1 MMRKRIMGRGNWL
14 LAGIVFSLAG
24 VVAWGGDVS
33 SFKDVRATGTGG
45 RKVPLAAPTA
55 GATAIVFYSTE
66 CPISNA
72 YSPTLDELTKSF
84 KGRPVRFV
92 GVCVDPDLGD
102 RDVEQHARDFGLN
115 LELAR
120 DPSGVL
126 ARKLGV
132 KMTPEVVVLDDR
144 GLIRYR
150 GRIDD
155 QFAARGVRKANPA
168 GNELKD
174 ALTAVL
180 AGKVVAVPTAD
191 AIGCPLPESANPPA
205 DPTYCK
211 DIAPILNA
219 HCVECHRRGQVG
231 PFALETYEQAR
242 KRASDIA
249 TVVESR
255 AMPPWKPAPHFGT
268 AFKDSRALSSRIIAT
283 LVAWADSGAP
293 EGDRS
298 QLPAPPTFSSDWA
311 LGTPDLVIDTGND
324 FPVAAGGDDVY
335 RCFVAPTNLPDD
347 VYISAIDYRPGN
359 RKVVHHVLAY
369 VDVSGKARE
378 RDNAEPGPGYACFAG
393 PGEPIHGDLG
403 GWAPGMR
410 PSFLPDGV
418 GRSLPKKSDVIIQ
431 VHYHPSGK
439 AETDRTQVGLYFSR
453 KPIRQTL
460 HWNAALNTQ
469 MQLPPGKSNIEIKA
483 SWEIPVDLV
492 AYAVTPH
499 MHLLGRDMTMSIQ
512 FPDGKVK
519 DLIKIDD
526 WDFNWQQAYYFQQP
540 FEVPK
545 GSRLLIEAHY
555 DNSAS
560 NPKNPN
566 RPPKLVRW
574 GEATHD
580 EMCIGFLAVTKK
592 GQDLTRPGS
601 KDDLAEIF
609 RKQMDERKAEF
620 EKRARAAQ
628 GKPGPVP
635 AGAKR

>member
-1 MMRKRIMGRGNWL
+1 MRNLAVARGAGLLGL
-14 LAGIVFSLAG
+14 LALVSAAG
-24 VVAWGGDVS
+24 SGWAGDVG
-33 SFKDVRATGTGG
+33 SFRGASAAGTNGKRLG
-45 RKVPLAAPTA
+45 LAAPKG

-72 YSPTLDELTKSF
+72 YSPTLDELMASF

-92 GVCVDPDLGD
+92 GVCVDPDLSNH
-102 RDVEQHARDFGLN
+102 DVEQHARDFSLR

-132 KMTPEVVVLDDR
+132 TMTPESVVLDDR
-144 GLIRYR
+144 GEIRYR

-155 QFAARGVRKANPA
+155 QFAARGVRNANPGA
-168 GNELKD
+168 SELKD

-180 AGKVVAVPTAD
+180 KGKEVAVPRAA
-191 AIGCPLPESANPPA
+191 AIGCPLPETAAGPANP
-205 DPTYCK
+205 TYSR
-211 DIAPILNA
+211 DVAAILNA

-249 TVVESR
+249 TVVESHV
-255 AMPPWKPAPHFGT
+255 MPPWKPVAHFGVPL
-268 AFKDSRALSSRIIAT
+268 KESRALADRAVAT
-283 LVAWADSGAP
+283 LVAWAESGAP
-293 EGDRS
+293 EGDRA
-298 QLPAPPTFSSDWA
+298 QTPPRPQFSSEWA
-311 LGTPDLVIDTGND
+311 LGAPDLVVDLGCD
-324 FPVAAGGDDVY
+324 FPVAAGGEDVY

-347 VYISAIDYRPGN
+347 VYVSAIDYRPGN
-359 RKVVHHVLAY
+359 RRVVHHVLAY

-378 RDNAEPGPGYACFAG
+378 RDLAEPGPGYACFAG

-453 KPIRQTL
+453 RPIKQTL

-469 MQLPPGKSNIEIKA
+469 MQLPPGKSNTEIKA
-483 SWEIPVDLV
+483 SWEIPVDVV

-499 MHLLGRDMTMSIQ
+499 MHMLGRDMTMSLEL
-512 FPDGKVK
+512 PDGKVR

-526 WDFNWQQAYYFQQP
+526 WDFNWQQSYYFEHP
-540 FEVPK
+540 FDVPK
-545 GSRLLIEAHY
+545 GSRLLVEAHY
-555 DNSAS
+555 DNTAS
-560 NPKNPN
+560 NPRNPN
-566 RPPKLVRW
+566 HPPKLVGW

-592 GQDLTRPGS
+592 GQDLTQPGA
-601 KDDLAEIF
+601 KDDLGEIF
-609 RKQMDERKAEF
+609 RKQMEERRAEF

-628 GKPGPVP
+628 EKAGG
-635 AGAKR
+635 ASGAKR

>member
-1 MMRKRIMGRGNWL
+1 MHKRIMKRQVWL
-14 LAGIVFSLAG
+14 LGMVALFP
-24 VVAWGGDVS
+24 VVEVMGGETR
-33 SFKDVRATGTGG
+33 SFKDVRVSGTGG
-45 RKVPLAAPTA
+45 RKVALAAPA
-55 GATAIVFYSTE
+55 KGATAVVFYSTE

-72 YSPTLDELTKSF
+72 YSPTLDEIGKEF
-84 KGRPVRFV
+84 KGRPVRLV
-92 GVCVDPDLGD
+92 GVCVDPDLSD
-102 RDVEQHARDFGLN
+102 HDVEQHARDFGLH

-120 DPSGVL
+120 DPSGLL

-132 KMTPEVVVLDDR
+132 KMTPEAVVLDDR
-144 GLIRYR
+144 GMIRYR

-155 QFAARGVRKANPA
+155 QFAARGVRRANPS
-168 GNELKD
+168 GNELRD
-174 ALTAVL
+174 SLAAVL
-180 AGKVVAVPTAD
+180 AGKEVAVPHAE
-191 AIGCPLPESANPPA
+191 AVGCPLPETASAPA
-205 DPTYCK
+205 DPTYSK
-211 DIAPILNA
+211 DVAPILNA
-219 HCVECHRRGQVG
+219 NCVECHRRGQVG
-231 PFALETYEQAR
+231 PFALESYDQAR

-249 TVVESR
+249 TVVEGRS
-255 AMPPWKPAPHFGT
+255 MPPWKPAPHFGT
-268 AFKDSRALSSRIIAT
+268 AFRDSRALSESMIAT

-311 LGTPDLVIDTGND
+311 LGTPDLVIDLGVD

-347 VYISAIDYRPGN
+347 VFISAIDYRPGN

-378 RDNAEPGPGYACFAG
+378 RDLAEPGPGYACFAG

-439 AETDRTQVGLYFSR
+439 AETDRTQVGLYFAK
-453 KPIRQTL
+453 KPIKQTL

-469 MQLPPGKSNIEIKA
+469 MRLPPGKANIEIKA
-483 SWEIPVDLV
+483 EWEIPVDLV

-499 MHLLGRDMTMSIQ
+499 MHLLGRDMTMSLQ
-512 FPDGKVK
+512 FPDGEVK

-526 WDFNWQQAYYFQQP
+526 WDFNWQQAYYFERP
-540 FEVPK
+540 FDVPK
-545 GSRLLIEAHY
+545 GSRLLVESHY

-560 NPKNPN
+560 NPRNPN
-566 RPPKLVRW
+566 HPPKLVGW
-574 GEATHD
+574 GEATND
-580 EMCIGFLAVTKK
+580 EMCIGFLAVTRK
-592 GQDLTRPGS
+592 GQDLTRPGE
-601 KDDLAEIF
+601 KDDLAAIF
-609 RKQMDERKAEF
+609 RKQMEERRAEL
-620 EKRARAAQ
+620 EKRIRAAREKSAAAPDA
-628 GKPGPVP
+628 GK
-635 AGAKR
+635 R